1 MLKKSIN
8 RLWHRITSGKP
19 KARAEEAVVS
29 LRDMSEL
36 WGSQFK
42 WEVISEHIQI

>member
-1 MLKKSIN
+1 MVKKSID
-8 RLWHRITSGKP
+8 RLWQCVASGKP

-29 LRDMSEL
+29 LRVMSEP

-42 WEVISEHIQI
+42 WGVISERIRI